1 MNVEIEV
8 DIAFPASRVWSLAGG
23 YDFLP
28 LISTNTAS
36 SRLEDGGRSR
46 VLVNR
51 DGSVLWEQL
60 LDFDEKRRTLSYLIT
75 DTKGFKGAYGPGYR
89 GRVTIREMDAQ
100 HARFCYAAEFEPT
113 AGVAEADARAAV
125 QAFVQDCA
133 QGIVRVLS
141 RPNFP

>member
-1 MNVEIEV
+1 MRVEVEV

-23 YDFLP
+23 YNLLP

-60 LDFDEKRRTLSYLIT
+60 LEFDEKGRTLSYLIT
-75 DTKGFKGAYGPGYR
+75 DAKAFKGPYGPGYR
-89 GRVTIREMDAQ
+89 GRVTIREVDA
-100 HARFCYAAEFEPT
+100 HNSKFCYSADFEPT
-113 AGVAEADARAAV
+113 AGTSELDARNAV
-125 QAFVQDCA
+125 HAFAHDSA
-133 QGIVRVLS
+133 NGIVRVLS
-141 RPNFP
+141 RPTSL